1 MEQQLT
7 VKFSNC
13 EEVKSTEVFLA
24 YYWYGFCKE
33 ATFSLAGKSYDFFF
47 VRKEFKLNIF

>member
-33 ATFSLAGKSYDFFF
+33 ATFSLAGKSYDFFLSG
-47 VRKEFKLNIF
+47 RNSN

>member
-24 YYWYGFCKE
+24 YV
-33 ATFSLAGKSYDFFF
+33 LVQF
-47 VRKEFKLNIF
+47 V